1 VREDSVSK
9 SFIKFIK
16 TFVKSTKKSLLDN
29 RENLLFQKKFYE
41 IKKTSVQNEKKVSN
55 RKIEG

>member
-1 VREDSVSK
+1 VREASVS
-9 SFIKFIK
+9 
-16 TFVKSTKKSLLDN
+16 
-29 RENLLFQKKFYE
+29 KKFYE